1 MFGLL
6 TGERNPYR
14 VLVGRPGGE
23 RPFGRPRCRWEGNIE
38 MDLQV
43 GWGGMDEFAL

>member
-1 MFGLL
+1 M
-6 TGERNPYR
+6 
-14 VLVGRPGGE
+14 GRPGGE